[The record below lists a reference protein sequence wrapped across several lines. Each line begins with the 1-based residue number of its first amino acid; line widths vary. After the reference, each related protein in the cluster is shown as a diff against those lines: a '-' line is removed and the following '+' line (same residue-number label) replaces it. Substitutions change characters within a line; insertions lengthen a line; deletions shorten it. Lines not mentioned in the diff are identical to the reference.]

1 MTLGKALRT
10 ARFAI
15 LPRTPENALARGWLA
30 LPVSL
35 HLRRLRNR
43 KENQRSGPNILYCL

>member
-1 MTLGKALRT
+1 MTLGKALPT
-10 ARFAI
+10 AQSEI

-35 HLRRLRNR
+35 HLRRWRNR
-43 KENQRSGPNILYCL
+43 RENQRSGPNILYCL